1 MGDHIFSGGR
11 VAGIRVGGICA
22 VVVQVGSPV
31 GVVGIR
37 AFIQSTTPFSTD
49 ARRTDYREGLV
60 GAPLE
65 LVVLRVY
72 GYRYDAL
79 VGVVSYALGE
89 RLSQRL
95 PSVRD
100 YSSVLLQRDVRVV
113 PVPDA
118 ERHATIAHGY
128 AQLSALPRKL
138 AVFGLYDD
146 LVYPCNPGAVWKYV
160 DNVSGNKDIF
170 AEGGAPLQGTF
181 LLIL

>member
-11 VAGIRVGGICA
+11 VAGIRVDDIRA

-37 AFIQSTTPFSTD
+37 ALIQSTTPFSPD
-49 ARRTDYREGLV
+49 ARRTDYRESLV
-60 GAPLE
+60 GASLE

-79 VGVVSYALGE
+79 VGVVSHGLGE

-95 PSVRD
+95 PAVRD
-100 YSSVLLQRDVRVV
+100 YGSVLLQRDVRVV
-113 PVPDA
+113 SVPDA

-128 AQLSALPRKL
+128 GQLSALPRKL

-146 LVYPCNPGAVWKYV
+146 LIYPGDPPAVGQYVY
-160 DNVSGNKDIF
+160 DI
-170 AEGGAPLQGTF
+170 
-181 LLIL
+181 